1 MLFDLRKHNHKII
14 NTIWNNQGR
23 SQINVFY
30 LMIFCYTIT
39 LPIIAEQQIK
49 LKSLKCSVLH
59 ETKQLLTITKMY
71 ITVILIIFII
81 SIVAIVILVIIIIII
96 AILKTTFIITIGI
109 IIAFIIIYIVIV
121 EDIIFTFQKQSLG
134 GAPKYICLKSAQNQ
148 QQERKIASS

>member
-14 NTIWNNQGR
+14 NTTWNNQGR
-23 SQINVFY
+23 FQINVFY

-81 SIVAIVILVIIIIII
+81 SIAAIVILVIIIII

>member
-1 MLFDLRKHNHKII
+1 MLFDLRKHNYKII

-49 LKSLKCSVLH
+49 LKLLKCSVLH

-81 SIVAIVILVIIIIII
+81 SIAAIVILVIIIVI
-96 AILKTTFIITIGI
+96 AILKTLFIITIGI

>member
-14 NTIWNNQGR
+14 NTTWNNQGR

-39 LPIIAEQQIK
+39 LPIIAEQKIK

-81 SIVAIVILVIIIIII
+81 SIAAIVILVIIIII

>member
-81 SIVAIVILVIIIIII
+81 SIAAIVILVIIIVI

>member
-30 LMIFCYTIT
+30 LMRFCYTIT

-81 SIVAIVILVIIIIII
+81 SIAAIVILVIIIVI

>member
-81 SIVAIVILVIIIIII
+81 SIAAIVILVIIIII

>member
-81 SIVAIVILVIIIIII
+81 SIAAIVILVIIIVI
-96 AILKTTFIITIGI
+96 AILKTTF